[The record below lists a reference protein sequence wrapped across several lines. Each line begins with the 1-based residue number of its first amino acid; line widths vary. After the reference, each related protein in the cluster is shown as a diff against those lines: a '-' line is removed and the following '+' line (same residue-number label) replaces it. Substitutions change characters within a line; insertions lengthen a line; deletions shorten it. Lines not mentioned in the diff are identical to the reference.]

1 MDKVPSIL
9 VIDDEEYVTQ
19 LLKRTLEPQGYN
31 VTAVNNGSVALDEV
45 EKSAPDLI
53 LLDINMPGL
62 SGYEVLERI
71 KRKHDIPV
79 IMLTAV
85 LEAAS
90 VDKSIGLGADD
101 YIRKPF
107 RSREL
112 IARVNAKLRRSGI
125 K

>member
-1 MDKVPSIL
+1 MDRTPSIL
-9 VIDDEEYVTQ
+9 VVDDEEYVTQ
-19 LLKRTLEPQGYN
+19 LLKRTLEPQGYR
-31 VTAVNNGSVALDEV
+31 VTIANNGSAALEEV
-45 EKSAPDLI
+45 KKSTPDLI

-71 KRKHDIPV
+71 KQKHEIPV

-85 LEAAS
+85 LEAAA
-90 VDKSIGLGADD
+90 VNKSIGLGADD

-112 IARVNAKLRRSGI
+112 VARVNAKLRRAGMR
-125 K
+125 